1 MSDLI
6 TLTTSDTPPISLTIR
21 RSSLVANSTVFDDL
35 LSLPTSSEYG
45 SAEASLAVTETEKEL
60 KPFLNVIGGEED
72 IQLDEIGWESLAKLG
87 DKYDSSAVRREVKA
101 RILYVSSR
109 SLDPSQLILP
119 PLGKGTR
126 TQEFRPSSCFHPG
139 DPSR

>member
-1 MSDLI
+1 MFNLI
-6 TLTTSDTPPISLTIR
+6 TLTTSDIPPISLTIR

-35 LSLPTSSEYG
+35 LSLPTSTKDG
-45 SAEASLAVTETEKEL
+45 SAKGPIAVTETEKEL
-60 KPFLNVIGGEED
+60 EQFLDVVGGKED
-72 IQLDEIGWESLAKLG
+72 VELDEIGWESLARLG

-139 DPSR
+139 DLSR